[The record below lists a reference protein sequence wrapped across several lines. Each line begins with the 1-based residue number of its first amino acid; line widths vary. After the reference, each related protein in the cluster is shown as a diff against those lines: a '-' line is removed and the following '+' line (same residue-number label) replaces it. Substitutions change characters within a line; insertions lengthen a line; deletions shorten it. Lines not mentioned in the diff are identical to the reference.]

1 MTWSPTF
8 EELDRSLD
16 GRATYRVACP
26 ACGPSRRTVKKAKRR
41 VFKLWHP
48 KPDLITYAC
57 AHCGIGGHA
66 IRGGAAKHDARRLK
80 AEAAADTERYVE
92 HQREKAQW
100 LWRTAR
106 PVAGTA
112 VERYLRSRDITCPA
126 PTTVRF
132 LAPRKPGQHPA
143 MICPYGVPSEPE
155 PGILK
160 IIEPAIFAVHLTFL
174 RPDGSGKVADD
185 ESQKITVGSPCGR
198 PSVLAP
204 MNDLLGLVIAEGI
217 EDALSVHA
225 ATGVGAWAA
234 GSWSFMPSLAE
245 TIPDYSN
252 VVTICVDDDEDG
264 RRGAYELAVRLRR
277 RGHHVEL
284 SNLGGRRWPRED

>member
-1 MTWSPTF
+1 M
-8 EELDRSLD
+8 
-16 GRATYRVACP
+16 
-26 ACGPSRRTVKKAKRR
+26 
-41 VFKLWHP
+41 
-48 KPDLITYAC
+48 
-57 AHCGIGGHA
+57 GGHL
-66 IRGGAAKHDARRLK
+66 IRGCAAKLDAQQYSRLK
-80 AEAAADTERYVE
+80 AQAAADTERYVE
-92 HQREKAQW
+92 RQREKAQW

-106 PVAGTA
+106 PAAGTA
-112 VERYLRSRDITCPA
+112 AERYLRSRGITCPA

-143 MICPYGVPSEPE
+143 MICPYGLPSEPE
-155 PGILK
+155 PGILE

-174 RPDGSGKVADD
+174 RPDGSAKADVADD

-245 TIPDYSN
+245 TVPDYSD

-284 SNLGGRRWPRED
+284 SNLGGQEMAA